1 MELTLPKGLIPDL
14 PDPTRGSDNSQ
25 FAILIYM
32 YKLSVPKLC
41 GFYKACSVLTD
52 ISQYGVII
60 KMVFIEIVSV
70 VNSMCLDI
78 GV

>member
-25 FAILIYM
+25 FAILIH
-32 YKLSVPKLC
+32 KLSVPKLC
-41 GFYKACSVLTD
+41 RFYKACSVLTD
-52 ISQYGVII
+52 ISQYGVNTNGLHRNSL
-60 KMVFIEIVSV
+60 SV